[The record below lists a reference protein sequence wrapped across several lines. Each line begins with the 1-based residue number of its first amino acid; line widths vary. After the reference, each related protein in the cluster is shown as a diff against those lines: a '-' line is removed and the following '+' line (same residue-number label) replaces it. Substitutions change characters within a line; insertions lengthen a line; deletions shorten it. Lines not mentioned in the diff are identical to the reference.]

1 MDINTL
7 QLLDMRRKNRLAG
20 AALMF
25 ASVMGIL
32 AQFALGNPWPLK
44 IMMLVSTSI
53 VVGLMVLNRRQVAVT
68 LFPYAG
74 LVLMGA
80 VVAVFL
86 FRSASMSNL
95 MMLYMLVAT
104 GSIYLRRGIMLIYF
118 GTGFLIYGAFFWY
131 HQGDPML
138 DGSARTVII
147 HLMTYTVVSVILFLK
162 EKIASQMFADIDE
175 SRSATEELLRLEKE
189 REERLRASSAALSA
203 NIERI
208 FGKNGTNA
216 ESMKEINQG
225 FQEIASGVTVQAQTI
240 SDITEEL
247 EETNRMVARMVE
259 QSDMLE
265 QKAAESEQASQHGSE
280 RVEALSSAMQQ
291 FSGSFEIM
299 HQEMS
304 NLQASI
310 AEVTHSIRSINDI
323 SAQTNILSLNASI
336 EAARAGEAGRGFA
349 IVAQEVRSLAA
360 QSTTLA
366 DEMMSKIGK
375 IQSDTRSVQEL
386 MSRNVDQMT
395 QSVEMTDQTRG
406 TFRTIEAA
414 VGILTENIKSNH
426 EQTQSI
432 GRKSAHVKTAT
443 ADFAAFIEELSA
455 TLDQLSATVGEQ
467 SANQQEITTDIRESR
482 GEVQHLMSLYQA
494 KKDAA
499 S

>member
-1 MDINTL
+1 MDIHTL
-7 QLLDMRRKNRLAG
+7 QLLDMRRKNKLAG

-32 AQFALGNPWPLK
+32 AMFALNNPWPLK
-44 IMMLVSTSI
+44 IMMMISALL
-53 VVGLMVLNRRQVAVT
+53 VVGLIVLNRRQVAIKI
-68 LFPYAG
+68 FPYAG
-74 LVLMGA
+74 LVLMAG
-80 VVAVFL
+80 VVIVFL
-86 FRSASMSNL
+86 FRSATMSNL
-95 MMLYMLVAT
+95 MLLYMLAAT
-104 GSIYLRRGIMLIYF
+104 GSIYLRRSIMLVYF
-118 GTGFLIYGAFFWY
+118 GVGFLIYGAFFWY
-131 HQGDPML
+131 HQGDPIL
-138 DGSARTVII
+138 DGSARTIII
-147 HLMTYTVVSVILFLK
+147 HLMTYTVVTVILFLK
-162 EKIASQMFADIDE
+162 EKIATQMFADINE
-175 SRSATEELLRLEKE
+175 SHAATEELLRLEKE
-189 REERLRASSAALSA
+189 REERLRASSASLSA
-203 NIERI
+203 NIERV
-208 FGKNGTNA
+208 FNKNAMNA

-247 EETNRMVARMVE
+247 DQTNRMVARMVE

-265 QKAAESEQASQHGSE
+265 QKAAESELASHDGSE
-280 RVEALSSAMQQ
+280 RVEALSRAMQQ

-299 HQEMS
+299 HQEMT

-310 AEVTHSIRSINDI
+310 AEVTNSVRSINDI

-360 QSTTLA
+360 QSTALA
-366 DEMMSKIGK
+366 EEMMSRIGK

-386 MSRNVDQMT
+386 MSNNVEQMT
-395 QSVEMTDQTRG
+395 QSVAMTDQTRG

-414 VGILTENIKSNH
+414 VGILTETIKSNH
-426 EQTQSI
+426 EQTRSI
-432 GRKSAHVKTAT
+432 GSKSSHVKTAT

-455 TLDQLSATVGEQ
+455 TLDQLSETVGEQ
-467 SANQQEITTDIRESR
+467 SANQQDITSDIRESR

-494 KKDAA
+494 DKN

>member
-1 MDINTL
+1 MNMNTL

-20 AALMF
+20 SALMF

-32 AQFALGNPWPLK
+32 AMFALGNPWSLK
-44 IMMLVSTSI
+44 ITTIISTILVA
-53 VVGLMVLNRRQVAVT
+53 GLMVLNRRQIAVK

-74 LVLMGA
+74 LVLMAG

-95 MMLYMLVAT
+95 MLLYMLVAT
-104 GSIYLRRGIMLIYF
+104 GSIYMRRMIMLVYF
-118 GTGFLIYGAFFWY
+118 GVGLAIYVAFFMY
-131 HQGDPML
+131 HKGDPLL
-138 DGSARTVII
+138 DGEPKTIAI
-147 HLMTYTVVSVILFLK
+147 HLMIYAVVTVILFLK
-162 EKIASQMFADIDE
+162 EKITTQMFADIDE

-189 REERLRASSAALSA
+189 REAQLRASSATLSG

-208 FGKNGTNA
+208 FNKNATNA
-216 ESMKEINQG
+216 ESMNEINQG

-247 EETNRMVARMVE
+247 EQTNRMVARMVE

-265 QKAAESEQASQHGSE
+265 QKAAESEQASQDGSA
-280 RVEALSSAMQQ
+280 RVEALSHAMQQ

-310 AEVTHSIRSINDI
+310 AEVTHSVRSINDI

-349 IVAQEVRSLAA
+349 IVAQEVRSLAS
-360 QSTTLA
+360 QSTALA

-386 MSRNVDQMT
+386 MSRNVEQMT
-395 QSVEMTDQTRG
+395 QSVDMTDQTRG

-414 VGILTENIKSNH
+414 VGILTENIKHNH
-426 EQTQSI
+426 EQTKSI
-432 GRKSAHVKTAT
+432 GTKSAHVKTAT

-455 TLDQLSATVGEQ
+455 TLEQLSATVGEQ
-467 SANQQEITTDIRESR
+467 SANQQEITSDIRDSR
-482 GEVQHLMSLYQA
+482 GEVQHLMSLYQTD
-494 KKDAA
+494 KGNK